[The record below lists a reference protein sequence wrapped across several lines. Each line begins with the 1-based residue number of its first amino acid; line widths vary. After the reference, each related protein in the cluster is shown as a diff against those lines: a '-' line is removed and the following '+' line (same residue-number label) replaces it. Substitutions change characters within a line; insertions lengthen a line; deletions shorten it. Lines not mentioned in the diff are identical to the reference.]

1 MAEETDNAFLVL
13 GIPFDPPPDTA
24 TIQKAIS
31 EKQNEWS
38 RQLNNP
44 RKKDAAKKGL
54 AQINEMKQ
62 LLLNPRSKNQLAEQA
77 KRIRNQKQQELEQL
91 LALNYSSPWLT
102 DDDILYLLTKYP
114 YGFTETAIRGM
125 YRAVLAKRGK
135 TAKPTGNYPN
145 KYYPSVN
152 TSAWNHI
159 ELIDKAKE
167 ANIQQS
173 LGVVGARDLYAFLGC
188 SRREGTD
195 RMMQTI
201 DAKERQL
208 RAAAISDQN
217 EAEKRLCGHARDVFS
232 SETERRKYDNFI
244 TYCRWQDINQKIDT
258 NAETNTKDSLQTSF
272 LKKLFPEF
280 PAGTDY
286 ADAAK
291 AVSLYCRFKNYA
303 IEDRTV
309 SCDNCGT
316 ANRQSFFC
324 RKCHAPL
331 FPVPQRQDRPKP
343 VPPRTASQTDS
354 YSRPHSNK
362 DVNENNQE
370 HNYSEPQSKN
380 QYHGNSNSS
389 SSSNRYNSSSYSKE
403 SDKSSEG
410 TGCSKVGCLIGFV
423 FLLLIGWGL
432 IKLFPSW
439 DPILKGVFLP
449 ILVILTLPTIFGG
462 KKK

>member
-1 MAEETDNAFLVL
+1 MPEEAENAFLVL

-62 LLLNPRSKNQLAEQA
+62 LLLDPRNRNQLAEQA

-91 LALNYSSPWLT
+91 LALNYNSPWLT
-102 DDDILYLLTKYP
+102 DDDIQYLLAKYP

-152 TSAWNHI
+152 TSAWNQI

-173 LGVVGARDLYAFLGC
+173 LTLVEARDLYAFLGC
-188 SRREGTD
+188 SQREGTY

-232 SETERRKYDNFI
+232 SEAERRKYDNFI

-291 AVSLYCRFKNYA
+291 AVSLYCRFKNYT
-303 IEDRTV
+303 IEDRAV

-316 ANRQSFFC
+316 DNRQSFFC
-324 RKCHAPL
+324 GKCHAPL
-331 FPVPQRQDRPKP
+331 FPVPQRQSRPVPQRTPKP
-343 VPPRTASQTDS
+343 VPSSASYPDPGKRTGENDYSGKNASQNQRNANS
-354 YSRPHSNK
+354 ANGSGSPS
-362 DVNENNQE
+362 ENN
-370 HNYSEPQSKN
+370 
-380 QYHGNSNSS
+380 GNEQANKPSIRS
-389 SSSNRYNSSSYSKE
+389 
-403 SDKSSEG
+403 
-410 TGCSKVGCLIGFV
+410 CLIAFV
-423 FLLLIGWGL
+423 LLCLIVWGL
-432 IKLFPSW
+432 FKLLPSIGSALGSIGGFLFNW
-439 DPILKGVFLP
+439 VIMPIIVLM
-449 ILVILTLPTIFGG
+449 IFSYIF